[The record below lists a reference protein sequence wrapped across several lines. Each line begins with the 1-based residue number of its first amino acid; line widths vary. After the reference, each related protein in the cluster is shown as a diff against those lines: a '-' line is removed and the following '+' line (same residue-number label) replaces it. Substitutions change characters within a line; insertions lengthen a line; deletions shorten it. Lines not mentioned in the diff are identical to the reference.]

1 MIATLASDLLPSFG
15 WLALALALA
24 CLSLILAVGRTLGT
38 RLQLRL
44 WGIPE
49 ALLAGLLACCWPR
62 AAPCR
67 CCLLR

>member
-1 MIATLASDLLPSFG
+1 VIATLASDLLPSFG
-15 WLALALALA
+15 WLGLALT
-24 CLSLILAVGRTLGT
+24 CLSLILAVGRALGA

-49 ALLAGLLACCWPR
+49 ALLAGLLGLCWPQ